1 MHFGTTARVIRVNSD
16 DPDAQLAAIKN
27 ATTCVTVHQ
36 PFSTAFCSSL
46 AKLYNSSGRLLLSM
60 LKLSNGFL
68 TVQEV
73 PEDKKNKVQQIFF

>member
-1 MHFGTTARVIRVNSD
+1 MQ
-16 DPDAQLAAIKN
+16 QL
-27 ATTCVTVHQ
+27 VLHQ

-46 AKLYNSSGRLLLSM
+46 AKLYNSSGRLLLKM

-73 PEDKKNKVQQIFF
+73 PEDKKNKVQQIFFLNSRKGAAYIVQKSETFFMIFY